1 MPKTCSIEGC
11 NSPVFGKGK
20 CKYHRMKELAA
31 TKKRKPRKPIAK
43 RSKTRAM
50 QERTYRILRKLY
62 LENHRQCEARLPGCT
77 CKATEIHHQK
87 SRQGHLLNDVAHF
100 LAVCRPCHTWIELNP
115 LEAKERGFSKSR
127 LSNE

>member
-1 MPKTCSIEGC
+1 MPKTCSVEGC

-50 QERTYRILRKLY
+50 QERTYKILRKLY

-77 CKATEIHHQK
+77 CKATEIHHK
-87 SRQGHLLNDVAHF
+87 YAGSKRQAHYLDVHTWM
-100 LAVCRPCHTWIELNP
+100 AVCRSCHDDIHHVNP
-115 LEAKERGFSKSR
+115 KRAKELGY
-127 LSNE
+127 LL